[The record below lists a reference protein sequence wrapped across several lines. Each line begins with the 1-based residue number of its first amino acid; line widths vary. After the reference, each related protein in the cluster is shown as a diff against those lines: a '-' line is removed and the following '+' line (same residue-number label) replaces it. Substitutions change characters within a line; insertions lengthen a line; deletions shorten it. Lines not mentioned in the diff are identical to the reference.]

1 MATLLLIHGGLWEDT
16 DAEWFWR
23 RPGIIVGLRLLPD
36 VTELPGCPE
45 APRPEFAPHLESF
58 LAAVAGFV
66 GP

>member
-1 MATLLLIHGGLWEDT
+1 MKVAVDEDQCRGHGICCTL
-16 DAEWFWR
+16 
-23 RPGIIVGLRLLPD
+23 
-36 VTELPGCPE
+36 CPE